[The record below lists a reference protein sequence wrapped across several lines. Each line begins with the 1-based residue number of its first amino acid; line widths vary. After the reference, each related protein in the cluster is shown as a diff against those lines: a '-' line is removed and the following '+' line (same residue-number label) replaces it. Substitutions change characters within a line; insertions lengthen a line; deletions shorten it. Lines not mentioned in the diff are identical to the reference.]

1 LVNYRN
7 YNMNKDA
14 LIDNTAFAGLMRCYL
29 PDLESHS
36 KFLTDF
42 PTHKKIDFVST
53 AQILTAICCY
63 DNLVIEASSAG
74 HYHSS
79 FDVLPKDQ
87 KLLPAERASSW
98 ANDLKKMLP
107 NEIGS
112 LIYTNISD
120 ISRGDAWKLSEESW
134 KLSFELFQSTLKD
147 KTPKDVIKIPDV
159 YSNPNYIDRENFIEL
174 NSKSSTPLNDEELA
188 QAMFFHRGLL
198 LDAYANNN
206 KYTYIPYLYRAQ
218 YLDLI
223 PPGKASEIFVHK
235 NFDLRENTSPDEVKV
250 IEELNKIY
258 YETLGQ
264 LTWTKYENFIPFIGS
279 SILSQTN
286 YNMADAFNLTLEF
299 REKSNITEYI
309 ANLNDWSNDKVMFEM
324 FLNEFRKELSEAVRH
339 FKFDT
344 STTRLESWANLSM
357 FWLPNGLTSPVS
369 ELLKKLP
376 ESWRMYFNSIFNI
389 PKLNHGHQL
398 LLFDHVY
405 ALKIIDRDSKK

>member
-1 LVNYRN
+1 
-7 YNMNKDA
+7 MNKDA
-14 LIDNTAFAGLMRCYL
+14 LIDNTAFAGMMRCYL
-29 PDLESHS
+29 PELESHS

-63 DNLVIEASSAG
+63 DSLVIEASSAG

-79 FDVLPKDQ
+79 LDVLPKDQ
-87 KLLPAERASSW
+87 KQLSAERASSW

-107 NEIGS
+107 KEIDE
-112 LIYTNISD
+112 LISTSSSD
-120 ISRGDAWKLSEESW
+120 INGEDIWILSEQSR
-134 KLSFELFQSTLKD
+134 KLSFELFQTTLKN
-147 KTPKDVIKIPDV
+147 KTPKNIVKIPDV
-159 YSNPNYIDRENFIEL
+159 YTNPDYIDRKNFVEL
-174 NSKSSTPLNDEELA
+174 NSQSATPLNDEELS

-198 LDAYANNN
+198 LDAFASA
-206 KYTYIPYLYRAQ
+206 KKLTYIPYLYRAQ

-223 PPGKASEIFVHK
+223 PPGKASEIFAK
-235 NFDLRENTSPDEVKV
+235 NNFDLRENTSPDEVKV

-286 YNMADAFNLTLEF
+286 YNIADAFNLALEF
-299 REKSNITEYI
+299 RNKSNIPEYI
-309 ANLNDWSNDKVMFEM
+309 NNLNEWSHDKVVFEM
-324 FLNEFRKELSEAVRH
+324 YLKEFRKDLSEAVRH
-339 FKFDT
+339 FKLDT

-357 FWLPNGLTSPVS
+357 FWLPNGLTSPVT
-369 ELLKKLP
+369 ELLKNLP
-376 ESWRMYFNSIFNI
+376 ESWRIYFNSIFNI
-389 PKLNHGHQL
+389 PKLNHGHQI